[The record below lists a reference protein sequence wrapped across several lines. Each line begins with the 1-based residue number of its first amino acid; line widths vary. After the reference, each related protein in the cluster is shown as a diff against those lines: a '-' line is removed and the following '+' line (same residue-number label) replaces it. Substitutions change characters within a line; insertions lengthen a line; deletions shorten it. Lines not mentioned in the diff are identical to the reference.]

1 MERWIDGRSIEVLI
15 HGAAFIAAEGGRRP
29 LRAIDVNIVGTAN
42 VVRLCMAHAI
52 RLVYIS
58 TDYVFRGDRGQ
69 YREEDEV
76 PRSTSTRGPSLVVS
90 ARFACTTKPSSSGP
104 ASARTNF
111 RTRGRSPT
119 SGRRGGR

>member
-15 HGAAFIAAEGGRRP
+15 HGAAFTSPPKVDADP

-69 YREEDEV
+69 YREEDELCGQQV
-76 PRSTSTRGPSLVVS
+76 RVVQ
-90 ARFACTTKPSSSGP
+90 AWW
-104 ASARTNF
+104 
-111 RTRGRSPT
+111 
-119 SGRRGGR
+119 